1 MSNNFFLGSFLGRL
15 KYANQHHKLFVI
27 QRSTRSLSIILK
39 ILFKENIIKNYLIKN
54 NYFYIFMR
62 SSYFYKSLIK
72 GFVLTSKP
80 SKRVY
85 VTFYELESIL
95 YKNKFCKLILST
107 DRGIMLGSDAIKLR
121 LGGEI
126 LFKIIS

>member
-1 MSNNFFLGSFLGRL
+1 
-15 KYANQHHKLFVI
+15 
-27 QRSTRSLSIILK
+27 
-39 ILFKENIIKNYLIKN
+39 
-54 NYFYIFMR
+54 MR

-72 GFVLTSKP
+72 EFVLTSKP

-95 YKNKFCKLILST
+95 YKNKFSKLILST
-107 DRGIMLGSDAIKLR
+107 DKGIMLGSDAIKLK

-126 LFKIIS
+126 LFKIIF